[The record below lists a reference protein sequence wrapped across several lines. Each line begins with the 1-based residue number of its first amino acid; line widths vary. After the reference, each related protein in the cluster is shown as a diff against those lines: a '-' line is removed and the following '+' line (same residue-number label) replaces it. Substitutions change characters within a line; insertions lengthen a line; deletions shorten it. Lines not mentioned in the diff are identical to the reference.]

1 MPRIAFFFGISIYMY
16 LDDHGVPHCHAIY
29 GDYAGSF
36 RLEDDELLAGQFP
49 PKQLKKIK
57 EFILQN
63 REEFMEVWND
73 LSN

>member
-36 RLEDDELLAGQFP
+36 RLEDGELLAGQLP
-49 PKQLKKIK
+49 PKQFKKIK

-63 REEFMEVWND
+63 REELMEVWND